1 MYYPTF
7 RLSSGM
13 SQGADSSEEL
23 AISMQD
29 VSEAMGR
36 IREHVHYTP
45 VLTSSH
51 LNSVSGL
58 DLFFKCELFQK
69 TGSFKVRDGTVVSKF
84 LKSGSLQWLIW

>member
-1 MYYPTF
+1 
-7 RLSSGM
+7 M
-13 SQGADSSEEL
+13 SRYSAMSCTTDSNDEFV
-23 AISMQD
+23 ISMRD
-29 VSEAMGR
+29 VKDAMER

-69 TGSFKVRDGTVVSKF
+69 TGSFKVYFALINKIP
-84 LKSGSLQWLIW
+84 SLC